1 MGLFSNSTSAA
12 AVPVID
18 KNSPAYAVGRYNLAR
33 TNLMLA
39 VILTVVNIVLGA
51 VGANM
56 YLLFSI
62 AFPYFMFDITDILWS
77 IPAIV
82 VLGIFVM
89 YWICSKK
96 KPGFMIAALVTFI
109 FDCLFLVGYSL
120 LLTVISE
127 GEISVAEFILDYATH
142 IWVLVY
148 LIIGTKY
155 AKRYKAAVAENPEI
169 VEGSFAKNAD
179 MPKMKMPGAEACD
192 PAAENAPAE
201 ETSSENGIQ

>member
-12 AVPVID
+12 AAPAVD
-18 KNSPAYAVGRYNLAR
+18 KNSPAYAVGRYNVAR
-33 TNLMLA
+33 SNLMLA

-51 VGANM
+51 VGANV

-62 AFPYFMFDITDILWS
+62 AFPYFMFDITDIVWS

-82 VLGIFVM
+82 VLGIYVM
-89 YWICSKK
+89 YWLCSKK

-120 LLTVISE
+120 LVTVISE
-127 GEISVAEFILDYATH
+127 GEITIAEFLLDYATH

-155 AKRYKAAVAENPEI
+155 AKRYKKAVTENPEI
-169 VEGSFAKNAD
+169 VEGSLFNVAVIPVEKVS
-179 MPKMKMPGAEACD
+179 AEEASEA
-192 PAAENAPAE
+192 AAENATAE
-201 ETSSENGIQ
+201 ETPSENEIQ